1 MVASSRTSN
10 FPRTDEPGK
19 CWCYLI
25 SQISACFNLLR
36 RRRLDSGDVN
46 RLKRD
51 APLSRRR
58 RRHFERRVQQQRR
71 LSRWSNRLLLNDFD
85 RLGRRVDVE
94 VAFVVGNLDV
104 TSRKPSQNF
113 ADVENDVDVDVAAA
127 EHVVTAVVSDQL
139 FCHLPARV
147 QPALG
152 RQRRKQQQ
160 SKMRKKLK
168 TLQPQ
173 MFSTWQNLVDL
184 PPIRTR
190 SFDKKTS
197 FLQQQ
202 LLQLEK
208 KLERKFKT
216 KLFLHLTQIFSN
228 ERLNQLSR
236 PRNSTRRRLWRS
248 SAFFC
253 CRRCCC
259 CSETAAA

>member
-71 LSRWSNRLLLNDFD
+71 LSRWSNRLLLHDFD
-85 RLGRRVDVE
+85 RLGRRVDVI

-147 QPALG
+147 QPALC

-160 SKMRKKLK
+160 SKMKKKLK
-168 TLQPQ
+168 RCSHRCFQLGRIL
-173 MFSTWQNLVDL
+173 STCHQSGPDRSTKKPLFCNNSCCSSKKNWSGNLKQN
-184 PPIRTR
+184 
-190 SFDKKTS
+190 
-197 FLQQQ
+197 
-202 LLQLEK
+202 
-208 KLERKFKT
+208 
-216 KLFLHLTQIFSN
+216 
-228 ERLNQLSR
+228 
-236 PRNSTRRRLWRS
+236 
-248 SAFFC
+248 FFC
-253 CRRCCC
+253 
-259 CSETAAA
+259 T